1 MRCYAQSFFCIIFIA
16 KHSNQIMKRI
26 AAILSVCASAILFSS
41 CVVYNPS
48 HNRSIPRTDY
58 NRPKPP
64 KKFVKTQTQNDVPVY
79 VAANFK

>member
-1 MRCYAQSFFCIIFIA
+1 MGCYAQSFFCIIFIP

-26 AAILSVCASAILFSS
+26 AAILSVGASAILFSS

-48 HNRSIPRTDY
+48 HNRGIPRTDY

-64 KKFVKTQTQNDVPVY
+64 KKFVKVQAQNDAIVY
-79 VAANFK
+79 VASNSK